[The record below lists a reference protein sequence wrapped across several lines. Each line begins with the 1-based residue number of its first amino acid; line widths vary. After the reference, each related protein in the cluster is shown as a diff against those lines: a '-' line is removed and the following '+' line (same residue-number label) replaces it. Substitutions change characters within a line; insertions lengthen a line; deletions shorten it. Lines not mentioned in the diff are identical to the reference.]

1 MSGVVQ
7 QQLSR
12 LLLETTQAHFLRTL
26 APHEVLPALE
36 ARRNQVRHLLEL
48 VAGESRATNYKREIP
63 YMIMDHT
70 QTLLEAELH
79 WLDRAIGRIQA
90 SIDMDQH
97 TTGT

>member
-1 MSGVVQ
+1 MSAVVQ
-7 QQLSR
+7 QQFSR

-36 ARRNQVRHLLEL
+36 ARRDQVRHLLEL
-48 VAGESRATNYKREIP
+48 VARESRAANYKREIP

-79 WLDRAIGRIQA
+79 WLNRAIARLYA
-90 SIDMDQH
+90 PD
-97 TTGT
+97 